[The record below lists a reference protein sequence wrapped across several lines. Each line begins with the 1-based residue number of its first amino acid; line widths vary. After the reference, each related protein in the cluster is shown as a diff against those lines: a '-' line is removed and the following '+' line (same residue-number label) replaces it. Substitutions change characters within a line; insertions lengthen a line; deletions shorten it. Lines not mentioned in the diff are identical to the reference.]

1 MLPGVEFDARELF
14 SHAKGGQVG
23 RISDEDV
30 QRVRDATDLVTLIS
44 ETVVLKKKG
53 RLFWGLC
60 PFHGEKTPSFKV
72 DPTTQL
78 WHCFGCSEG
87 GDAFGFVMRTE
98 NLDFPEAVRRLAERA
113 HIEIVEEGGGL
124 PAGRKERLIAA
135 CEAAAVYFHNQLTT
149 ARTPGAQAAR
159 DYLKKRGFSIE
170 VAKRFDLGYAPSGRD
185 NLARALIKEGFS
197 REELVEANL
206 ALADGPSLKD
216 RFYNRIMFPIRDLSG
231 RTIAFGGRVVGTG
244 EPKYLNTAETPI
256 FSKSANLYAIDRSR
270 NEIVASGTAVVV
282 EGYTDVIALH
292 EAGIAYAVAT
302 LGTALTERHVR
313 LLGRFSSRVVYLFD
327 GDAAGIRAADRA
339 AEFIDW
345 HATPEAGSAKT
356 DLLVAIIP
364 EGADPADY
372 VSAHG
377 AEAMRTLIGQAQPLL
392 QFVIDQRLS
401 AHDLTSPEGRARALE
416 AAAVVL
422 TRVRGSILEQD
433 YTNYLADKLLT
444 DFSTVQ
450 RAVAKAKPEPGIGRR
465 EPAAASGDAAPK
477 PTAPVVDGPQERA
490 ERELLRLAVIAPV
503 ARAQARELL
512 TEGVITGEDVARVL
526 GLVLDAGDVRG
537 GDLYNV
543 LARVDRSAAE
553 SVSPWLVDAS
563 EVEEVEYAVREIAGR
578 LKDFDLGRQI
588 LVKKA
593 QLRGL
598 DAEKDRAAF
607 DGLFREIAELQR
619 RQEVVRRG
627 LRDMERSGGGDTA

>member
-1 MLPGVEFDARELF
+1 M
-14 SHAKGGQVG
+14 G
-23 RISDEDV
+23 RISDEDI
-30 QRVRDATDLVTLIS
+30 QRVRDATDLVSLIS
-44 ETVVLKKKG
+44 ERVVLKKKG

-72 DPTTQL
+72 DPGTQL

-87 GDAFGFVMRTE
+87 GDAFGFIMRTE
-98 NLDFPEAVRRLAERA
+98 NLEFPDAVRRLAERA

-124 PAGRKERLIAA
+124 PTGRKERLIAA
-135 CEAAAVYFHNQLTT
+135 CAAAAAFYHEQLTT
-149 ARTPGAQAAR
+149 SRTPGAVAAR
-159 DYLKKRGFSIE
+159 DYLKERGFGID
-170 VAKRFDLGYAPSGRD
+170 VAKRFNLGYAPHGRD
-185 NLARALIKEGFS
+185 NLTRALMRDGFT

-206 ALADGPSLKD
+206 AMADGASLKD
-216 RFYNRIMFPIRDLSG
+216 RFYNRIMFPIADLSG
-231 RTIAFGGRVVGTG
+231 RVIAFGGRVVGTG

-256 FSKSANLYAIDRSR
+256 FSKSANLYAIDRAR
-270 NEIVASGTAVVV
+270 NEIVSSGAGIVV

-292 EAGIAYAVAT
+292 EAGIAHAVAT

-313 LLGRFSSRVVYLFD
+313 LLGRFASRVVYLFD

-372 VSAHG
+372 VAANG
-377 AEAMRTLIGQAQPLL
+377 AEGMRALIEGAQPLL
-392 QFVIDQRLS
+392 RFVIDQRLA
-401 AHDLTSPEGRARALE
+401 AHDLGTPEGRARALE

-433 YTNYLADKLLT
+433 YTNYLADRLLT
-444 DFSTVQ
+444 DFATVR
-450 RAVAKAKPEPGIGRR
+450 RAVVSAKPELRR
-465 EPAAASGDAAPK
+465 GEPATFGRTTEGDSGTQSSAQPLR
-477 PTAPVVDGPQERA
+477 PLVEGPQEKA
-490 ERELLRLAVIAPV
+490 ERELLRLAVISPA
-503 ARAQARELL
+503 ARAQARELIA
-512 TEGVITGEDVARVL
+512 EGVVSGEDICRVL
-526 GLVLDAGDVRG
+526 SLVAETGDAQKRE
-537 GDLYNV
+537 LYDA
-543 LARVDRSAAE
+543 LARNDRAAAE
-553 SVSPWLVDAS
+553 MVSPWLVDAP
-563 EVEEVEYAVREIAGR
+563 EVEEVEYATREIVGR

-588 LVKKA
+588 LAMKA

-598 DAEKDRAAF
+598 DAEKDRVAF

-619 RQEVVRRG
+619 LQESIRRG
-627 LRDMERSGGGDTA
+627 LRDRERSGGGDTE

>member
-1 MLPGVEFDARELF
+1 M
-14 SHAKGGQVG
+14 G
-23 RISDEDV
+23 RISDEDI
-30 QRVRDATDLVTLIS
+30 QRVRDATDLVSLIS

-72 DPTTQL
+72 DPSTQL

-98 NLDFPEAVRRLAERA
+98 NLEFPDAVRRLAERA

-135 CEAAAVYFHNQLTT
+135 CEAAAAFYHAQLTT

-159 DYLKKRGFSIE
+159 EYMKDRGFGID
-170 VAKRFDLGYAPSGRD
+170 VAKRFNLGYAPHGRD
-185 NLARALIKEGFS
+185 NLTKSLLRDGFS

-206 ALADGPSLKD
+206 AMADGASLKD
-216 RFYNRIMFPIRDLSG
+216 RFYNRVMFPIADLSG
-231 RTIAFGGRVVGTG
+231 RVIAFGGRVVGTG

-270 NEIVASGTAVVV
+270 NEIVSSGTALVV

-345 HATPEAGSAKT
+345 HATPEAGSSKT

-372 VSAHG
+372 VAANG
-377 AEAMRTLIGQAQPLL
+377 AEKMRELIADAQPLL
-392 QFVIDQRLS
+392 RFVIDQRLGQ
-401 AHDLTSPEGRARALE
+401 HDLGSPEGRLRALE

-433 YTNYLADKLLT
+433 YTNYLADRLLT
-444 DFSTVQ
+444 DFTTVK
-450 RAVAKAKPEPGIGRR
+450 RAVSSAKPEPRR
-465 EPAAASGDAAPK
+465 GEASTAQGVAGDGAPSSGGP
-477 PTAPVVDGPQERA
+477 PTRPKADGPQEKA
-490 ERELLRLAVIAPV
+490 ERELLKLAVMLPA
-503 ARAQARELL
+503 ARGRARELL
-512 TEGVITGEDVARVL
+512 AEGLITGEDVRHVV
-526 GLVLDAGDVRG
+526 GLVIEAGDARRRE
-537 GDLYNV
+537 LYDAV
-543 LARVDRSAAE
+543 ARTDRAAAE
-553 SVSPWLVDAS
+553 MISSWLMDAA
-563 EVEEVEYAVREIAGR
+563 EVEEVEYAVREIAAR
-578 LKDFDLGRQI
+578 LKDFDLARQI
-588 LVKKA
+588 LAKKA

-619 RQEVVRRG
+619 QQETVRRG
-627 LRDMERSGGGDTA
+627 LRDMERSGGGDAE

>member
-1 MLPGVEFDARELF
+1 M
-14 SHAKGGQVG
+14 G
-23 RISDEDV
+23 RICDEDI
-30 QRVRDATDLVTLIS
+30 QRVRDATDLVSLIS

-72 DPTTQL
+72 DPSTQL

-98 NLDFPEAVRRLAERA
+98 NLEFPDAVRRLAERA

-135 CEAAAVYFHNQLTT
+135 CEAAAVFFHNQLTMT
-149 ARTPGAQAAR
+149 RTSGAQTAR
-159 DYLKKRGFSIE
+159 DYLKERGFGID
-170 VAKRFDLGYAPSGRD
+170 VAKRFNLGYAPSGRD
-185 NLARALIKEGFS
+185 NLSRTLIREGFT

-206 ALADGPSLKD
+206 SMADGTSLKD
-216 RFYNRIMFPIRDLSG
+216 RFYNRIMFPISDLSG
-231 RTIAFGGRVVGTG
+231 RVIAFGGRVVGTG

-270 NEIVASGTAVVV
+270 NEIVTSGTAVVV

-372 VSAHG
+372 VAANG
-377 AEAMRTLIGQAQPLL
+377 AEKMCALIADAQPLL
-392 QFVIDQRLS
+392 RFVIDQRLS
-401 AHDLTSPEGRARALE
+401 AHDLGTPEGRARALE

-433 YTNYLADKLLT
+433 YTNYLADRLLT
-444 DFSTVQ
+444 DFATVR
-450 RAVAKAKPEPGIGRR
+450 RAVGSARPEPRR
-465 EPAAASGDAAPK
+465 GEASTSAGVPGKDDSAQSATKPARPL
-477 PTAPVVDGPQERA
+477 VEGPQEKA
-490 ERELLRLAVIAPV
+490 ERELLRLAVISPAARV
-503 ARAQARELL
+503 RAQELL
-512 TEGVITGEDVARVL
+512 TEGIVSGEDVRV
-526 GLVLDAGDVRG
+526 VLDLVVKAGDARRG
-537 GDLYNV
+537 ELYDAV
-543 LARVDRSAAE
+543 ARADRNAAE
-553 SVSPWLVDAS
+553 TISPWLVDAS
-563 EVEEVEYAVREIAGR
+563 EVEEVEYAVREIASR

-588 LVKKA
+588 LSKKA
-593 QLRGL
+593 QLHGL
-598 DAEKDRAAF
+598 DAKTDRVAF
-607 DGLFREIAELQR
+607 DGLFKETAELQR
-619 RQEVVRRG
+619 LQEKIRRG